1 MNDRKY
7 SIVTGTFC
15 FLNTIQFLIF
25 EVNEVAFFGYEET
38 FSVYQETRSELV
50 SWVVTHKKNIS
61 VGLSTV
67 TLLVCSLL
75 LYCIHTKNYVGMLC
89 YSVWI
94 IIYELLSLSI
104 ILLTNRAIKEQ
115 FKELRYLRLTFQ
127 ISRMLLHLFCVPF
140 VTKYGYS
147 IFKDPRAVSK
157 IGQRRRS
164 SVSTIESWPPVR
176 MGSLYCKMN

>member
-15 FLNTIQFLIF
+15 FLNTVQFLIF
-25 EVNEVAFFGYEET
+25 EVNEFAFFGYEET
-38 FSVYQETRSELV
+38 FSVYQETKSELV
-50 SWVVTHKKNIS
+50 SWVVTHKKSIS

-75 LYCIHTKNYVGMLC
+75 LYCVHAKNYVGMLC

-104 ILLTNRAIKEQ
+104 ILLANRAIKEQ
-115 FKELRYLRLTFQ
+115 FKELRYLRLIFQ
-127 ISRMLLHLFCVPF
+127 ISRMLLHLFCLPF

-164 SVSTIESWPPVR
+164 SISTVESWPPVR
-176 MGSLYCKMN
+176 MGSLYYKMN